1 MIPYHPIRALPP
13 AKDMNP
19 RPRRGDET
27 DGEDVKET
35 LLLLLDPTKRGSG
48 AGVSYETWL
57 PQAQRQLELKST
69 RTARTKRRRQKK
81 KRGGR
86 REERSGE
93 RKGEKREERGAR
105 RRGAQGSAMNKDNAS
120 PRSLQMEVSLIK
132 TGRTPP
138 QLPLAVPTIPIP
150 PTP

>member
-1 MIPYHPIRALPP
+1 MSTGMIPYHPIRALPP

-81 KRGGR
+81 
-86 REERSGE
+86 REAG
-93 RKGEKREERGAR
+93 GEKRGAERGKERREKREALEGEALKGAR
-105 RRGAQGSAMNKDNAS
+105 
-120 PRSLQMEVSLIK
+120 
-132 TGRTPP
+132 
-138 QLPLAVPTIPIP
+138 
-150 PTP
+150 